1 MILRLLCDCRNGVK
15 HRKSFATK
23 VRIDSEK
30 ADIKC
35 IFIIWLFRGDKFAYS
50 IFQFPLRFSQFQFF
64 QKGPPK
70 FEKSG
75 FAVWAFGL
83 FK

>member
-50 IFQFPLRFSQFQFF
+50 IFQFPLHFSHF
-64 QKGPPK
+64 QKGPQK
-70 FEKSG
+70 FEKSV
-75 FAVWAFGL
+75 FAVWVFG
-83 FK
+83 